1 MIPNNIKDVP
11 KAMINGFPDEYK
23 DRLKSHIKNRKDYD
37 VFSTLLR

>member
-23 DRLKSHIKNRKDYD
+23 DRLKSHIKIGRIMMY
-37 VFSTLLR
+37 FPPY